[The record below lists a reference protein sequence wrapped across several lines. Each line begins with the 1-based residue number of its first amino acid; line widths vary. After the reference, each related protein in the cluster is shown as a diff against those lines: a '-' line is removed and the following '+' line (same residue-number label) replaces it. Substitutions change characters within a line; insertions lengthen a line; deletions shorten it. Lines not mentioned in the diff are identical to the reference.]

1 MGVVADQHKPILVI
15 DDNGDVRQA
24 LRVLLQLEGYTVFTA
39 SGGEEALATLQ
50 GGLDPCL
57 VILDLAMPTMDGYA
71 FRRLQL
77 EDDRLARIPTIV
89 CSGDGRVADK
99 AHELGAVGFYKKPI
113 EIDEFL
119 QLVSAHC

>member
-1 MGVVADQHKPILVI
+1 MGDQHKPILVI
-15 DDNGDVRQA
+15 EDNDDVRQG

-39 SGGEEALATLQ
+39 SDGEEALATLR

-57 VILDLAMPTMDGYA
+57 LILDLTMPSMNGYD
-71 FRRLQL
+71 FRRQQLQ
-77 EDDRLARIPTIV
+77 DDRLARIPTIV
-89 CSGDGRVADK
+89 CSGDGRIADK

-119 QLVSAHC
+119 HLVSAHC

>member
-1 MGVVADQHKPILVI
+1 VGDQHKPILVVE
-15 DDNGDVRQA
+15 DNDDVRQA

-39 SGGEEALATLQ
+39 NDGEEALATLR

-57 VILDLAMPTMDGYA
+57 VILDLAMPSMDGYD
-71 FRRLQL
+71 FRARQLQD
-77 EDDRLARIPTIV
+77 ERLARIPTIV

-99 AHELGAVGFYKKPI
+99 AHALGVVGFYKKPI